1 MMNSRI
7 YKKALG
13 LALAALTATACSDEW
28 NDHYDVGVIG
38 SDVSIWQA
46 ISEDENLSNFAS
58 VVKACGYDAALNSS
72 QVFTVF
78 APTNETFSAE
88 EAQQLID
95 SYKLQDGKVEREDN
109 TVIKEFI
116 QNHIALYNYSVA
128 PEVIDTITM
137 LNGKSLH
144 LSTGNLSG
152 SEIISSNKLQRNGV
166 LFTLKDKIDYFP
178 NVFEYLRK
186 DADLDSVANF
196 LYGYNIYE
204 FDPSQSVPGEI
215 KDGKVEYLDSVKIL
229 QNEMFRYLGRLSSE
243 DSTYWMVAPTNEVW
257 NSLVSEYEPYFN
269 YADNV
274 NKRDSLSYANTRLSM
289 ILGSVFSRTFNPD
302 DQINDSVRSTQ
313 SVAYERRLARYG
325 YNDIPYYVF
334 NKPFEPGG
342 VFYNT
347 ENHQCSNGQVMK
359 TGEWNFDKRL
369 TFFAKNQIEVSY
381 RSYLDSIDSKST
393 RPLTVREVEP
403 GNPFYDKVINN
414 RYAEISS
421 VTETGRPYAVFN
433 VTNTLSNI
441 GYDIYVVT
449 APALAGDTLATD
461 IERLPSKMRFTL
473 YYPDQTGK
481 EVEERLKNGDEN
493 EFVNRVDAVDS
504 ILIARD
510 FKFPTSTYYLGGFH
524 TKLKI
529 ESRATS
535 SEIRNNTYTNTMR
548 INAIILKPHE
558 EEN

>member
-1 MMNSRI
+1 MNSRI

-13 LALAALTATACSDEW
+13 LAFAALTATACSDEW
-28 NDHYDVGVIG
+28 NDHYDVGAIG
-38 SDVSIWQA
+38 SDVSIWQT

-78 APTNETFSAE
+78 APTNEAFSAE

-95 SYKLQDGKVEREDN
+95 SYKLQEDNNVEREDN

-116 QNHIALYNYSVA
+116 QNHIALYNHSVA
-128 PEVIDTITM
+128 PDIKDTITM

-144 LSTGNLSG
+144 LSTGSLSG
-152 SEIISSNKLQRNGV
+152 SEIISSNNLQRNGV
-166 LFTLKDKIDYFP
+166 LFTLKNKVDYFP

-229 QNEMFRYLGRLSSE
+229 RNEMFNYLGLLSSE

-257 NSLVSEYEPYFN
+257 NSLVEEYEPYFN
-269 YADNV
+269 YGNTV
-274 NKRDSLSYANTRLSM
+274 NKRDSMEYANTRFA
-289 ILGSVFSRTFNPD
+289 IICGSVFSRTFNPD
-302 DQINDSVRSTQ
+302 DQIRDSVRATQ
-313 SVAYERRLARYG
+313 AVAYERRLARYG

-334 NKPFEPGG
+334 NKPFEQGG

-347 ENHQCSNGQVMK
+347 EDYQCSNGQVMK
-359 TGEWNFDKRL
+359 ANEWNFDKRL
-369 TFFAKNQIEVSY
+369 TFFAKNQIEVAY

-393 RPLTVREVEP
+393 RPLTVRTVEQ

-414 RYAEISS
+414 RYVEISS
-421 VTETGRPYAVFN
+421 ITETGRPFAVFN
-433 VTNTLSNI
+433 LNNTLSNI

-449 APALAGDTLATD
+449 APGLAGDTLATD

-481 EVEERLKNGDEN
+481 EVEERLKNGSEN
-493 EFVNRVDAVDS
+493 EFVNRVDMVDS

-510 FKFPTSTYYLGGFH
+510 FKFPTCTWNLGGFNN
-524 TKLKI
+524 KLKI

-535 SEIRNNTYTNTMR
+535 SEIRDKVYTNTMR